1 MPQVIVEG
9 IAQSG
14 GGSATP
20 PVELDMK
27 ENLYGKGQKV
37 LTKEGKE
44 NYDRIFRKNKKD
56 RK

>member
-1 MPQVIVEG
+1 MEG